1 MENDAILRA
10 KKEKILLWE
19 NEEIE
24 KKNKEA
30 KWGKD
35 KRESVKT
42 IMFEQNRNNKHLN

>member
-10 KKEKILLWE
+10 KKKRQKILLWE

-24 KKNKEA
+24 KNKEA
-30 KWGKD
+30 KWEKD

-42 IMFEQNRNNKHLN
+42 IMFQ